1 MSRGMQMARWNSR
14 LRDIAESQS
23 LLLELATSEPTLNQC
38 FKVIESTCLSQGIH
52 CRVDGAEVSEA
63 FQRHLDEFYVPFC
76 KAAIRA
82 FFTYGFVP
90 WRARRIS
97 RGDEVPEVIPCGTFS
112 WHTELGPVEQGRVP
126 ARYED
131 RRPVKMRYSDDDT
144 RMVVYR
150 VTPTSGGWKE
160 ADIQLYVFQPPAL
173 DISMNSLLAATVPSP
188 LSHILVDY
196 KNLRQAQI
204 RRSNADAWN
213 TTAKII
219 STFEPKLRVE
229 DNPRRAPAPPACRA
243 DRSRRSQYLMDFAS
257 ESFYE
262 PPALGQSIF
271 PPLEAHNVWQREAVI
286 RKQFVDNPSTHMP
299 DVYALPRDHHV
310 ASQQMLAPCE
320 DLQWLLDKYR
330 RDVCALTGVP
340 FEMVIGREAGG
351 HETVRKTIA
360 SGRLFSTNM
369 HEICRHLQTLLAQ
382 VYHQVYRKDSRVEF
396 LLVPMPRLE
405 VETIQDFKVLF
416 EIGALTPDMSLQ
428 LSRILLGEEPGRK
441 RARKTQPQG
450 RGEQDAQVRPSNAVQ
465 EAWEKRGAGA
475 DTGLS

>member
-126 ARYED
+126 ARYGD

-229 DNPRRAPAPPACRA
+229 DNPRRAPAPRPPPRRTARTTPGERPPPRRATLTVPAA
-243 DRSRRSQYLMDFAS
+243 ASTSWTSRRRAS
-257 ESFYE
+257 TSR
-262 PPALGQSIF
+262 PRWARASS
-271 PPLEAHNVWQREAVI
+271 R
-286 RKQFVDNPSTHMP
+286 PS
-299 DVYALPRDHHV
+299 
-310 ASQQMLAPCE
+310 
-320 DLQWLLDKYR
+320 R
-330 RDVCALTGVP
+330 RTTCG
-340 FEMVIGREAGG
+340 
-351 HETVRKTIA
+351 
-360 SGRLFSTNM
+360 SGR
-369 HEICRHLQTLLAQ
+369 
-382 VYHQVYRKDSRVEF
+382 
-396 LLVPMPRLE
+396 P
-405 VETIQDFKVLF
+405 
-416 EIGALTPDMSLQ
+416 
-428 LSRILLGEEPGRK
+428 
-441 RARKTQPQG
+441 
-450 RGEQDAQVRPSNAVQ
+450 
-465 EAWEKRGAGA
+465 
-475 DTGLS
+475 